1 MKFWKGK
8 RIFMADL
15 LYNNMIEG
23 IVLTLKKMV
32 PVNEP
37 GTMEQYKTMP
47 LKDWDKFKGQ
57 VDAVKN
63 YVPAS
68 GKLNKLM
75 EYFNDTLYPLL
86 NSGKIMKMGLMKK
99 AYGVRVDDYDFR
111 QMLSKID
118 TLMQF

>member
-1 MKFWKGK
+1 
-8 RIFMADL
+8 MADL

-57 VDAVKN
+57 IDAVKN

-75 EYFNDTLYPLL
+75 EYFNETLYPLL